1 MTTPE
6 EKIKALEE
14 QVATLT
20 KSKKDVEIELKLALS
35 REEKLKENYS
45 IAVARHFRSSTQWVL
60 ITHTLMASFPVN
72 PPN

>member
-45 IAVARHFRSSTQWVL
+45 IAVARHFRSST
-60 ITHTLMASFPVN
+60 
-72 PPN
+72 